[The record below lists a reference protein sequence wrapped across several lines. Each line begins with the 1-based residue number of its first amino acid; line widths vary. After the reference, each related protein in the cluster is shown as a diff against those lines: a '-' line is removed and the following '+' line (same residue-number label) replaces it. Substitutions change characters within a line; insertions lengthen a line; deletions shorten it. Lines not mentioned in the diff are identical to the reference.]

1 MHVRNALGKLACRS
15 RADATRKAGELGL
28 LE

>member
-1 MHVRNALGKLACRS
+1 MHVRNVLGKLSSRS

-28 LE
+28 LQ